1 LTYPPK
7 IKLELVLS
15 KTPDILEASHDD
27 LFINNFQYNATQVS
41 AGLSAVE
48 LDREPFPA
56 FSFTPQ
62 FFPGLF

>member
-1 LTYPPK
+1 
-7 IKLELVLS
+7 VLS
-15 KTPDILEASHDD
+15 KTPDTLEVSYEE
-27 LFINNFQYNATQVS
+27 LFINNFQYNSDQVS

-56 FSFTPQ
+56 YSFTPQ